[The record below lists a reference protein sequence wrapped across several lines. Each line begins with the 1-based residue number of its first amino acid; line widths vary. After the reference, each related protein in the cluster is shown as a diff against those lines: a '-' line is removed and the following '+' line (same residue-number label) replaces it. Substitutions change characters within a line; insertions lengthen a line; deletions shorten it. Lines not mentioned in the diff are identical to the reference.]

1 MARDDHGS
9 HLHLVPDHAHTHP
22 APFIGS
28 ILLIGLGQR
37 LLFAALASAAI
48 IALTLLAIR
57 L

>member
-1 MARDDHGS
+1 MARDDHAS
-9 HLHLVPDHAHTHP
+9 HLHLVSDHTHAHP

-28 ILLIGLGQR
+28 ILLMGLGQR

-48 IALTLLAIR
+48 VTLTLLAIR